1 MKLISSLIIFL
12 FFVCPVVF
20 GVSTDGSLTT
30 MLWTRQE
37 PIKNNGIDFYN
48 YLYEYARTNVTD
60 IGSENLSGYLYARV
74 KKDIAN
80 SGKPDWSVFSG
91 YLDWSGPNESSLRIG
106 RQFISNSTDYLQ
118 MDGIRADFNSIN
130 GFSHEI
136 YVGSSVSSWSIK
148 GNREGVAGTDFN
160 FPKMNQIQS
169 GLSLF
174 TRFNSKNLNRLV
186 IGGHL
191 DNYDYGF
198 SKPSKFNIYSKISY
212 DILSMQLTQ
221 GDVAVN
227 LNPIEKLGLYV
238 DYYHEKQFVPE
249 ESIFSVFAMDNSNR
263 GSIGLKYE
271 PMESVSLECQ
281 YEKHFS
287 SSFPSNTYEI
297 SLYRSV
303 IHGTEFGMT
312 ILSSGESSIKSD
324 RKGINL
330 NVGHDITDKLT
341 AKIGVYYNDY
351 RLNEFQK
358 NGKASSIQLDLG
370 YRVVD
375 KASVYLRLEDNID
388 PKNKSSF
395 RLLTMAKLGFGTGN

>member
-1 MKLISSLIIFL
+1 MKLISSLIIFVL
-12 FFVCPVVF
+12 FVCPAVF

-37 PIKNNGIDFYN
+37 PVKNNGKDFYN
-48 YLYEYARTNVTD
+48 YLYEYTRTNITD
-60 IGSENLSGYLYARV
+60 IGSENFSGYLYARV

-80 SGKPDWSVFSG
+80 NGKLDWSIFSG
-91 YLDWSGPNESSLRIG
+91 YLDWSGPHESSLRIG

-118 MDGIRADFNSIN
+118 MDGIRANFNSIK

-136 YVGSSVSSWSIK
+136 YAGSSVSSWTIK
-148 GNREGVAGTDFN
+148 ENREGVAGIDFN
-160 FPKMNQIQS
+160 FPQMKQIQS

-174 TRFNSKNLNRLV
+174 TNFSSKNFNRLI

-191 DNYDYGF
+191 DNYNYGF
-198 SKPSKFNIYSKISY
+198 FKPGKFNIYSKIGY
-212 DILSMQLTQ
+212 DVLSMKLTQ

-227 LNPIEKLGLYV
+227 LNPIEKLGLYA

-249 ESIFSVFAMDNSNR
+249 ESIFSVFALDNSNR
-263 GSIGLKYE
+263 ASIGLNYE
-271 PMESVSLECQ
+271 PMESISLECQ
-281 YEKHFS
+281 YERHFS

-297 SLYRSV
+297 GLYRSV
-303 IHGTEFGMT
+303 IHGTDLGMT
-312 ILSSGESSIKSD
+312 ILSSGESSIKSN

-330 NVGHDITDKLT
+330 NIGHDITDKLT
-341 AKIGVYYNDY
+341 AKISAYYNDY
-351 RLNEFQK
+351 KLNEFQ
-358 NGKASSIQLDLG
+358 NSGKISSIQLDLG

-388 PKNKSSF
+388 SKNKSSF
-395 RLLTMAKLGFGTGN
+395 RLLTM